1 MNFTDIVD
9 AIEQERGRQ
18 EELWNRDHPW
28 GTGDCSS
35 PAVPMIVKAG
45 VLGEEC
51 GEVMRAVLDQD
62 DDALRTELV
71 QVAAVAVAIL
81 EGLS

>member
-1 MNFTDIVD
+1 MTFAEIID
-9 AIEQERGRQ
+9 AIEQERARQ
-18 EELWNRDHPW
+18 EELWNREHEW

-35 PAVPMIVKAG
+35 PGVPMIVKAV
-45 VLGEEC
+45 VLGEES
-51 GEVMRAVLDQD
+51 GEVMRAVLDLD

-81 EGLS
+81 EGL

>member
-9 AIEQERGRQ
+9 AIKQERARQ
-18 EELWNRDHPW
+18 EQLWNREHSW

-35 PAVPMIVKAG
+35 PAVPMIVKAV

-51 GEVMRAVLDQD
+51 GEVMQAVLDLD

-81 EGLS
+81 EGL